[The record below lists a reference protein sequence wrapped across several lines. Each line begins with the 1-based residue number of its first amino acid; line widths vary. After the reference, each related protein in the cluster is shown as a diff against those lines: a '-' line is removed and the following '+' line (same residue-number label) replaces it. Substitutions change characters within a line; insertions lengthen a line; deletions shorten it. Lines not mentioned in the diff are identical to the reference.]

1 MSDDCHLPNSWLSIP
16 HFTGTIRLTYKTLL
30 SYTSTMKIRIIFLS
44 LSLVIAFLALAGC
57 QKRSAYL
64 VITDYPKPKKD
75 YNRLLPP
82 GEQALRKI
90 TDPNQIPDYT
100 LACSDTDRLK
110 EAISNSLNYM
120 AKPSSKKFYPH
131 GDITHEQAAR
141 SLRELEK
148 LVTLGLSPQKMNAVL
163 RERFDTYISVGC
175 DDQGTVLFTG
185 YYTPIFDG
193 SSTRTDRFKYP
204 LYKPPADLLKG
215 PDGTILGEKG
225 PGGQIRQYP
234 SREDIQKSNIL
245 AGNELVWLSDP
256 FEVYIVHVQGSAKI
270 RMPSGQIETVG
281 YAAHNGWEYQS
292 VMQKMIADG
301 KLSDKNISHKAMINY
316 FKAHPDEVDTYVNK
330 NPRFVFFRSEKG
342 DPRGSLNER
351 VIPFRTIATDKTVF
365 PRAMFAFVSV
375 DLERPV
381 GFALDQDT
389 GGAIRAA
396 GRCDVYMG
404 VGDRAAELAG
414 GTYREGR
421 LYYLFIKPDS
431 DQIVGYSG
439 QEDTKVF
446 KNKGN

>member
-1 MSDDCHLPNSWLSIP
+1 
-16 HFTGTIRLTYKTLL
+16 
-30 SYTSTMKIRIIFLS
+30 MKIRIIVLS
-44 LSLVIAFLALAGC
+44 VVLIIAFLVLAGC
-57 QKRSAYL
+57 QKRSTSL

-75 YNRLLPP
+75 YNRHLPP

-90 TDPNQIPDYT
+90 TDPSQIPDYT
-100 LACSDTDRLK
+100 RACSDTDRLK
-110 EAISNSLNYM
+110 EAIANSLKYM

-131 GDITHEQAAR
+131 GDITHEQAVR

-148 LVTLGLSPQKMNAVL
+148 LVTSGLSPQQMNAIL

-193 SSTRTDRFKYP
+193 SPVRTERFKYP
-204 LYKPPADLLKG
+204 LYTPPSDLVKG
-215 PDGTILGEKG
+215 PDGVILGQRG
-225 PGGQIRQYP
+225 PDGRIRQYP
-234 SREDIQKSNIL
+234 SREEIQKSNIL
-245 AGNELVWLSDP
+245 AGNELVWLGDP

-270 RMPSGQIETVG
+270 RMPNGKIETIG
-281 YAAHNGWEYQS
+281 YAANNGWEYQGI
-292 VMQKMIADG
+292 MQKIIAEG
-301 KLSDKNISHKAMINY
+301 KLANNNINLKAMIDY

-330 NPRFVFFRSEKG
+330 NPRFVFFKAEKG
-342 DPRGSLNER
+342 DPRGSLNEP

-365 PRAMFAFVSV
+365 PRAMFAFAAVALDS
-375 DLERPV
+375 PV

-404 VGDRAAELAG
+404 VGDHAAELAG
-414 GTYREGR
+414 STYREGR
-421 LYYLFIKPDS
+421 LYYLFIKPHS

-439 QEDTKVF
+439 Q
-446 KNKGN
+446 KNTRLLNIKGN

>member
-1 MSDDCHLPNSWLSIP
+1 
-16 HFTGTIRLTYKTLL
+16 
-30 SYTSTMKIRIIFLS
+30 MKIRIIFLG
-44 LSLVIAFLALAGC
+44 LLLIIAFLVLASC
-57 QKRSAYL
+57 QKRTSL
-64 VITDYPKPKKD
+64 VLTDYPKPPKN
-75 YNRLLPP
+75 YNRHLPP
-82 GEQALRKI
+82 GELALRKI

-100 LACSDTDRLK
+100 LVCSDTDRLK
-110 EAISNSLNYM
+110 EAIANSLNYM
-120 AKPSSKKFYPH
+120 AKPSSKKFYPY
-131 GDITHEQAAR
+131 GDITHEQAVR
-141 SLRELEK
+141 SLRELEN
-148 LVTLGLSPQKMNAVL
+148 LVTLGLSPQQMNAVL

-193 SSTRTDRFKYP
+193 SSIRTDRFKYP
-204 LYKPPADLLKG
+204 LYRPPADLLKD
-215 PDGTILGEKG
+215 PDGTILGQKG
-225 PGGQIRQYP
+225 PDGQIRQYL
-234 SREDIQKSNIL
+234 SREDIQNSNIL

-292 VMQKMIADG
+292 IMQKMIADG
-301 KLSDKNISHKAMINY
+301 KLSAENINLKAMIDY
-316 FKAHPDEVDTYVNK
+316 FKAHPDEVDMYVNK

-342 DPRGSLNER
+342 DPRGSLNEP
-351 VIPFRTIATDKTVF
+351 VTPFRTIATDKTIY

-375 DLERPV
+375 DLDRPV

-404 VGDRAAELAG
+404 VGDHAGELAG
-414 GTYREGR
+414 GTYREGQ

-439 QEDTKVF
+439 QGDTKLF
-446 KNKGN
+446 KIKGN